1 MEVINKKV
9 DLKAGRVTL
18 DLINSAFEINGRF
31 VVFSPAS
38 KIIGQSAPNAVV
50 LEQSFAYDPSKDEFE
65 KWLEFKGKLVRI
77 RNEDFSQVQILKIT
91 QYNFSSNNE
100 IVFNEPITITLDET
114 SILDCPDYDD
124 ASDYQKISYG
134 SMNPQDEILDI
145 ISADE
150 IEVADGS
157 LYFEGSIVTI
167 HSNDYAFQSD
177 EIEVVSIIGNIIEF
191 NQNHGA
197 SIGHK
202 IDLIGFSQD
211 DGLPYRYI

>member
-1 MEVINKKV
+1 
-9 DLKAGRVTL
+9 
-18 DLINSAFEINGRF
+18 
-31 VVFSPAS
+31 
-38 KIIGQSAPNAVV
+38 
-50 LEQSFAYDPSKDEFE
+50 
-65 KWLEFKGKLVRI
+65 
-77 RNEDFSQVQILKIT
+77 
-91 QYNFSSNNE
+91 
-100 IVFNEPITITLDET
+100 
-114 SILDCPDYDD
+114 
-124 ASDYQKISYG
+124 
-134 SMNPQDEILDI
+134 MNPQDEVLDI

-157 LYFEGSIVTI
+157 LYFEGSTVSI